1 VLLLLAR
8 RCQVLRTIS
17 SNRQRVP
24 ALRASSHTLQAQDK
38 AKGKA
43 NIWVPGLAVGLPSQ
57 RSLPEDS
64 EATLR
69 IKMALVAV

>member
-1 VLLLLAR
+1 VR
-8 RCQVLRTIS
+8 
-17 SNRQRVP
+17 
-24 ALRASSHTLQAQDK
+24 
-38 AKGKA
+38 
-43 NIWVPGLAVGLPSQ
+43 GLVVGLPSQ